1 MQNNLFKR
9 QTPLT
14 FFVDSFEPFSLDMF
28 LPLDGFEPEL
38 SFFVDVIDD
47 PRVRVL
53 EVLKVLVRQATDDL

>member
-1 MQNNLFKR
+1 
-9 QTPLT
+9 
-14 FFVDSFEPFSLDMF
+14 MF